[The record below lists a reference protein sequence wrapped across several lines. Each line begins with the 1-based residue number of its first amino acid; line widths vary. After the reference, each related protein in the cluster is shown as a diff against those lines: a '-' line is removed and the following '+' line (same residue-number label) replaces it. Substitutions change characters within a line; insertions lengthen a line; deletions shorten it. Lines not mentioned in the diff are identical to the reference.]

1 MGPVLFGTFS
11 KKNRPQSEKS
21 RRNFKMSKKIC
32 VILIILIMGVASLTT
47 GVYAA
52 SKVTA
57 SKATKSVSAENT
69 NTENLVNEVQTTS
82 VQATSNEVMASTTEN
97 ITGTQE
103 SSNDDKTSNS
113 SSGLG
118 LIAAALAIGL
128 SAIGSGI
135 AVAVV
140 ASSAVGAISE
150 NPSLLGKTVIFAG
163 LAEGIAIYGLII
175 AIMIISKV

>member
-11 KKNRPQSEKS
+11 KKNCPQSEKS

-32 VILIILIMGVASLTT
+32 VILIILIMGVVSLTT

-69 NTENLVNEVQTTS
+69 NTENAVNEVQTTS
-82 VQATSNEVMASTTEN
+82 VPATSNEVMASTTEN
-97 ITGTQE
+97 VTGTQE

>member
-1 MGPVLFGTFS
+1 
-11 KKNRPQSEKS
+11 
-21 RRNFKMSKKIC
+21 MSKKIC

-97 ITGTQE
+97 VTGTQG

>member
-1 MGPVLFGTFS
+1 
-11 KKNRPQSEKS
+11 
-21 RRNFKMSKKIC
+21 MSKKIC

-69 NTENLVNEVQTTS
+69 NTENAVNEVQTTS
-82 VQATSNEVMASTTEN
+82 VPATSNEVMASTTEN
-97 ITGTQE
+97 VTGTQE

>member
-1 MGPVLFGTFS
+1 MV
-11 KKNRPQSEKS
+11 KKVMIILGI
-21 RRNFKMSKKIC
+21 F
-32 VILIILIMGVASLTT
+32 ILIISIVT
-47 GVYAA
+47 GLKVYASSVDTREVGGESEA
-52 SKVTA
+52 VTETA
-57 SKATKSVSAENT
+57 KT
-69 NTENLVNEVQTTS
+69 NNGV
-82 VQATSNEVMASTTEN
+82 
-97 ITGTQE
+97 
-103 SSNDDKTSNS
+103 
-113 SSGLG
+113 G

-175 AIMIISKV
+175 AIMILSKI

>member
-1 MGPVLFGTFS
+1 
-11 KKNRPQSEKS
+11 
-21 RRNFKMSKKIC
+21 MSKKIMIL
-32 VILIILIMGVASLTT
+32 VILIFIGTVLLTT

-52 SKVTA
+52 
-57 SKATKSVSAENT
+57 
-69 NTENLVNEVQTTS
+69 NEV
-82 VQATSNEVMASTTEN
+82 
-97 ITGTQE
+97 
-103 SSNDDKTSNS
+103 TSNS
-113 SSGLG
+113 NSNTTQQTTQSSNGVG

>member
-1 MGPVLFGTFS
+1 MPASEENVQEGTTAEKNAADEKE
-11 KKNRPQSEKS
+11 KK
-21 RRNFKMSKKIC
+21 
-32 VILIILIMGVASLTT
+32 
-47 GVYAA
+47 
-52 SKVTA
+52 
-57 SKATKSVSAENT
+57 
-69 NTENLVNEVQTTS
+69 
-82 VQATSNEVMASTTEN
+82 
-97 ITGTQE
+97 
-103 SSNDDKTSNS
+103 

-118 LIAAALAIGL
+118 LIAAAIAIGL

>member
-1 MGPVLFGTFS
+1 MS
-11 KKNRPQSEKS
+11 NKKC
-21 RRNFKMSKKIC
+21 ILL
-32 VILIILIMGVASLTT
+32 VILFIGIVAITT
-47 GVYAA
+47 GVYATNEII
-52 SKVTA
+52 SKRAEEENSYAEQVADESET
-57 SKATKSVSAENT
+57 SA
-69 NTENLVNEVQTTS
+69 
-82 VQATSNEVMASTTEN
+82 
-97 ITGTQE
+97 
-103 SSNDDKTSNS
+103 S

>member
-1 MGPVLFGTFS
+1 
-11 KKNRPQSEKS
+11 
-21 RRNFKMSKKIC
+21 MSKKIS
-32 VILIILIMGVASLTT
+32 VLLIILFIGTISLAT

-52 SKVTA
+52 TTSTQKKAIDEA
-57 SKATKSVSAENT
+57 SLAPNT
-69 NTENLVNEVQTTS
+69 NYEDEDNEKNN
-82 VQATSNEVMASTTEN
+82 SN
-97 ITGTQE
+97 
-103 SSNDDKTSNS
+103 
-113 SSGLG
+113 SGLG

>member
-1 MGPVLFGTFS
+1 ML
-11 KKNRPQSEKS
+11 KKFIIILSL
-21 RRNFKMSKKIC
+21 
-32 VILIILIMGVASLTT
+32 LIICISSFIGYKAYATT
-47 GVYAA
+47 ISNVEE
-52 SKVTA
+52 
-57 SKATKSVSAENT
+57 VSNEQTT
-69 NTENLVNEVQTTS
+69 NTV
-82 VQATSNEVMASTTEN
+82 SNGV
-97 ITGTQE
+97 
-103 SSNDDKTSNS
+103 
-113 SSGLG
+113 G

-175 AIMIISKV
+175 AIMILSKI

>member
-1 MGPVLFGTFS
+1 
-11 KKNRPQSEKS
+11 
-21 RRNFKMSKKIC
+21 MSKKIC
-32 VILIILIMGVASLTT
+32 MLLVILIMGTISVTT

-57 SKATKSVSAENT
+57 TKLASENENTVQVTSTPAISNEAMASETESVSASQKNA
-69 NTENLVNEVQTTS
+69 TTD
-82 VQATSNEVMASTTEN
+82 E
-97 ITGTQE
+97 
-103 SSNDDKTSNS
+103 KTSNS

-140 ASSAVGAISE
+140 ASSAVGAVSE

>member
-1 MGPVLFGTFS
+1 ML
-11 KKNRPQSEKS
+11 KKFIIILS
-21 RRNFKMSKKIC
+21 
-32 VILIILIMGVASLTT
+32 ILILGVTILVGYKS
-47 GVYAA
+47 YAA
-52 SKVTA
+52 TDNVD
-57 SKATKSVSAENT
+57 VVENEEKDTTT
-69 NTENLVNEVQTTS
+69 NGV
-82 VQATSNEVMASTTEN
+82 
-97 ITGTQE
+97 
-103 SSNDDKTSNS
+103 
-113 SSGLG
+113 G

-175 AIMIISKV
+175 AIMILSKI